1 VRAVWSIPVR
11 GERLESSRGDLVR
24 ARYLI
29 EALRAEGHEIHVVED
44 AARAGAN
51 ITVSAYRGV
60 VRRALPRRLGL
71 ILRDLGR
78 CLHAR
83 AHGSH
88 VAREAHVHKAEVI
101 FETQVN
107 FAASGALASRLTG
120 LPLVLDDCGL
130 SSEEVVLGA
139 GLPPLAR
146 RAHRQLTRAASV
158 VVTVSE
164 ELRRMLI
171 EEDGVAPEKLRVV
184 PNGID
189 PAAFESADRHAT
201 RARLGL
207 GDMVVFGF
215 VGSFQPWH
223 QVELLVEAFADV
235 VGELPSHLL
244 LVGDGPGLEPALA
257 AGRCLGVGGDITAT
271 GAVPPPAV
279 AALISSFDVGV
290 MPASNDYGNPMKL
303 MEYAAAGLASVA
315 PDLPPIRE
323 VIRDGL
329 TGLLFP
335 PGDVR
340 ALRAALKRLAT
351 DAPLRESLGERA
363 RREVAADASWADRAR
378 ALVSFVT
385 PAPGA

>member
-1 VRAVWSIPVR
+1 MRAVWSIPVR
-11 GERLESSRGDLVR
+11 GERLDSSRGDLVR

-44 AARAGAN
+44 AARPGAN
-51 ITVSAYRGV
+51 ITVSAYRGL
-60 VRRALPRRLGL
+60 VRRALPRRPGL
-71 ILRDLGR
+71 ILRDMGR

-83 AHGSH
+83 AHGRR
-88 VAREAHVHKAEVI
+88 VAHEARVHKAEVI

-139 GLPPLAR
+139 GLPSLAR
-146 RAHRQLTRAASV
+146 RVHRQQTRAASV

-164 ELRRMLI
+164 ALRRLLV

-184 PNGID
+184 PNGVD
-189 PAAFESADRHAT
+189 PGAFESADRQAT

-207 GDMVVFGF
+207 GGKVVFGF

-235 VGELPSHLL
+235 AVELPSHLL

-257 AGRCLGVGGDITAT
+257 AGRRLSVSGDITST
-271 GAVPPPAV
+271 GAVPPPEV
-279 AALISSFDVGV
+279 PALISSFDVGV

-303 MEYAAAGLASVA
+303 MEYAAAGVASVA
-315 PDLPPIRE
+315 PDLAPIRE

-335 PGDVR
+335 PGDIG
-340 ALRAALKRLAT
+340 ALRAALRRLAT
-351 DAPLRESLGERA
+351 DASLRESLGERA
-363 RREVAADASWADRAR
+363 RREVASNASWAERAR
-378 ALVSFVT
+378 SLVSFVT
-385 PAPGA
+385 PAPGV